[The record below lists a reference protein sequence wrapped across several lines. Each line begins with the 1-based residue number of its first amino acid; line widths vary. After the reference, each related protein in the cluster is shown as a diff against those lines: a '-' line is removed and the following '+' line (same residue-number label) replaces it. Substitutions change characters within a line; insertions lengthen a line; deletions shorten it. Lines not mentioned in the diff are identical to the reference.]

1 MRTRPTLAVVIARYT
16 LLTAGAVVMMLPYL
30 WMVSASFQP
39 PAELSLTRFVLIP
52 RQFTLQNFVD
62 AVHVVKVPRLLWNS
76 LVVSAAAVM
85 LQTAVCAM
93 AAYALARFRFPGAT
107 FLLLLFIATMMVPEE
122 AIMVPLF
129 LLLKELNLLNSY
141 LGMILPVVP
150 WGFSVYMLTEFFRE
164 IPREIEESALM
175 DGCSPTA
182 IFLKI
187 ILPLAR
193 PALGAVLIFSFIMT
207 WDQFVIP
214 LLVVSDA
221 SLATLPLGL
230 ANMVHEA
237 GENHTLLAASTTL
250 GTIPVLVVFLI
261 FQRAFIRGLTAGA
274 VKG

>member
-1 MRTRPTLAVVIARYT
+1 
-16 LLTAGAVVMMLPYL
+16 
-30 WMVSASFQP
+30 
-39 PAELSLTRFVLIP
+39 
-52 RQFTLQNFVD
+52 
-62 AVHVVKVPRLLWNS
+62 
-76 LVVSAAAVM
+76 
-85 LQTAVCAM
+85 
-93 AAYALARFRFPGAT
+93 
-107 FLLLLFIATMMVPEE
+107 
-122 AIMVPLF
+122 
-129 LLLKELNLLNSY
+129 
-141 LGMILPVVP
+141 LPVVP

-250 GTIPVLVVFLI
+250 GTIP
-261 FQRAFIRGLTAGA
+261 
-274 VKG
+274 